1 MVNKWDNVKGL
12 VQHYFEKELKDWS
25 DEQLAVLQD
34 AMDAA
39 LYDIILCDAYL
50 INSSDLKPI
59 EPPRPRFATVAE
71 LSEYKRVSAAYEF
84 DLERYRDVVIPLE
97 RERSQARDFL
107 YGIYNRTGF
116 DTFSLSPFGCVYCYN
131 VYNHCYEMVRDE
143 N

>member
-12 VQHYFEKELKDWS
+12 VQHYFETDIKDWS
-25 DEQLAVLQD
+25 DERLAVLQD

-50 INSSDLKPI
+50 INSSDLKPV
-59 EPPRPRFATVAE
+59 EPPRLGFATIAE
-71 LSEYKRVSAAYEF
+71 LSKYKQLRDSYNF
-84 DLERYRDVVIPLE
+84 DLERYRDVVTTLE

-116 DTFSLSPFGCVYCYN
+116 DTFCLSPFGCTYHYN
-131 VYNHCYEMVRDE
+131 TYNHSYEAVQDE